1 MVKQTTVRGAGF
13 VRSHALG
20 AHPRE
25 SQSSSLLLHRYRP
38 SRLPVPL
45 GPPVQ
50 EYMRLWPMNGIMN
63 PPTALLHPQRSPLRL
78 AHESTLW
85 NLLGDLRGQHHVT
98 ILVHVVVV
106 ALTVLNPVRSH
117 VCRCGGR
124 RNARERERFE
134 ETRSLR
140 LCETVIH
147 GARRHRPGT
156 RSRQEM
162 SRRCPGPDSQTGKGL
177 AGVGEANWLTSR
189 DVQVLLFVR
198 PLSTAP

>member
-1 MVKQTTVRGAGF
+1 
-13 VRSHALG
+13 
-20 AHPRE
+20 
-25 SQSSSLLLHRYRP
+25 
-38 SRLPVPL
+38 
-45 GPPVQ
+45 
-50 EYMRLWPMNGIMN
+50 MNGIMN

-177 AGVGEANWLTSR
+177 AGVGEANWLKTYR
-189 DVQVLLFVR
+189 FFCLF
-198 PLSTAP
+198 APCPQRHRYLFCFHTTFPHVERRCSS

>member
-1 MVKQTTVRGAGF
+1 M
-13 VRSHALG
+13 
-20 AHPRE
+20 
-25 SQSSSLLLHRYRP
+25 
-38 SRLPVPL
+38 
-45 GPPVQ
+45 
-50 EYMRLWPMNGIMN
+50 
-63 PPTALLHPQRSPLRL
+63 
-78 AHESTLW
+78 
-85 NLLGDLRGQHHVT
+85 T

-177 AGVGEANWLTSR
+177 AGVGEANWLKTYR
-189 DVQVLLFVR
+189 FFCLF
-198 PLSTAP
+198 APCPQRHRYLFCFHTTFPHVERRCSS